1 MPMVPT
7 GEAIEFVR
15 KLEDLE
21 VKEGSSVRM
30 TVELSTDKCN
40 VVWHKDGQILDK
52 NKVAHSFDKQGN
64 VYTLV
69 IENATVHHEGEY
81 VVAVGEQE
89 CSCELLVK
97 GMFVTQFV
105 SKLPVTLADQVRAD
119 TKTTVDLSK
128 PNKRP
133 WS

>member
-1 MPMVPT
+1 M
-7 GEAIEFVR
+7 
-15 KLEDLE
+15 
-21 VKEGSSVRM
+21 RM

-97 GMFVTQFV
+97 GELTCVAID
-105 SKLPVTLADQVRAD
+105 LLIIDLLADCFRA
-119 TKTTVDLSK
+119 T
-128 PNKRP
+128 P
-133 WS
+133 